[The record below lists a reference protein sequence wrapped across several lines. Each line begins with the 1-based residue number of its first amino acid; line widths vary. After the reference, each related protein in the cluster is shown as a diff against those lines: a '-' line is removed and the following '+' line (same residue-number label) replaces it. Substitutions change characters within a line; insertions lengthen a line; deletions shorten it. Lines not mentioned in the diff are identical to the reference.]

1 MPRSSGTGP
10 RPADRSGSGPY
21 RGLPTASRSGGWR
34 NRLEAATQD
43 GGTVVLTQVLAGIG
57 GVGKTQLAAAYARR
71 AWAEGVG
78 VLVWVNAATR
88 DGAVSAYADA
98 ALALGLPLA
107 DRDDPEKS
115 ARAFLARAETT
126 AHR

>member
-1 MPRSSGTGP
+1 
-10 RPADRSGSGPY
+10 
-21 RGLPTASRSGGWR
+21 
-34 NRLEAATQD
+34 
-43 GGTVVLTQVLAGIG
+43 VVLTQVLAGIG

-71 AWAEGVG
+71 AWAESVG